1 MKLQMPKIKTVLIT
15 VAVLALLFIPT
26 YIAIAV
32 HSHAIKNPVTERAVS
47 KITLTDPDGTS
58 YTFEKGKDAESEYG
72 EIRGNTISFFISL
85 NRNSEPV
92 SALPAAVRESTPFE
106 VIYYSYN
113 LESKYSYYFSTDATA
128 AYYTDQNGKAYHVK
142 KEDAGVFVTSLYA
155 LSLYKE
161 AQAPVMTL
169 GSEGSVILPQN
180 MVWKYK
186 LTDNEYANAVA
197 PVSDEK
203 KTFSVSGMPQLRFT
217 REPDYFL
224 VQVYNGTDVIFN
236 DLYANLTSEALN
248 LGTDNATLSVSVTA
262 QWYQNET
269 YGSYG
274 EAFYN
279 FTVEVRAPSSF
290 YLGEPTVDVGDFVVI
305 SGKNVED
312 PSKITFTSSPDIGFT
327 PVFFAEDDCVYA
339 LVPISYNLEYHPS
352 YTFTLVYDDVQTD
365 LTLNVNNKTFR
376 TQASGISSNI
386 IVATRTQT
394 TLDAFAETM
403 RPIFANQLGTR
414 YWKDGTTFISPV
426 GNTMIKTGFGLNISI
441 TATGT
446 TYRHE
451 GVNYVVNEGTT
462 VYAACGGEVLFAG
475 TTSLTGHTVV
485 IDHGFGL
492 KTLYCHMSSLSVTEG
507 TVVSAGDALGLVGST
522 GFIDGVGF
530 HFGMYVFDVPVS
542 PYEALDLSTDD
553 AAPGIPVAKP

>member
-1 MKLQMPKIKTVLIT
+1 M
-15 VAVLALLFIPT
+15 
-26 YIAIAV
+26 
-32 HSHAIKNPVTERAVS
+32 
-47 KITLTDPDGTS
+47 
-58 YTFEKGKDAESEYG
+58 
-72 EIRGNTISFFISL
+72 
-85 NRNSEPV
+85 
-92 SALPAAVRESTPFE
+92 
-106 VIYYSYN
+106 
-113 LESKYSYYFSTDATA
+113 
-128 AYYTDQNGKAYHVK
+128 
-142 KEDAGVFVTSLYA
+142 
-155 LSLYKE
+155 
-161 AQAPVMTL
+161 
-169 GSEGSVILPQN
+169 
-180 MVWKYK
+180 
-186 LTDNEYANAVA
+186 
-197 PVSDEK
+197 
-203 KTFSVSGMPQLRFT
+203 
-217 REPDYFL
+217 
-224 VQVYNGTDVIFN
+224 
-236 DLYANLTSEALN
+236 
-248 LGTDNATLSVSVTA
+248 
-262 QWYQNET
+262 
-269 YGSYG
+269 
-274 EAFYN
+274 
-279 FTVEVRAPSSF
+279 
-290 YLGEPTVDVGDFVVI
+290 
-305 SGKNVED
+305 
-312 PSKITFTSSPDIGFT
+312 
-327 PVFFAEDDCVYA
+327 
-339 LVPISYNLEYHPS
+339 
-352 YTFTLVYDDVQTD
+352 YDDVQTD

-492 KTLYCHMSSLSVTEG
+492 KTIYCHMSSLSVTEG